1 MQTHP
6 FQDLIDRLDA
16 DRREEFEERAGI
28 GELDGLQPREHAEAL
43 ALLHVLRRHPAA
55 LLGVE
60 VLEVEL
66 GSDSRCA
73 LVTDRRAVRL
83 RLLCEVDRGADLAAI
98 VAGRFGGAALLSP
111 VPADGPRGDR
121 RPV

>member
-16 DRREEFEERAGI
+16 DTRELFEERAGI
-28 GELDGLQPREHAEAL
+28 VEFDGMQPREHAEAM
-43 ALLHVLRRHPAA
+43 ALLDVLRLRPAA
-55 LLGVE
+55 LLGVA

-66 GSDSRCA
+66 AGDSRCA

-83 RLLCEVDRGADLAAI
+83 RLLCEADRGADLAAI

-111 VPADGPRGDR
+111 LPAEGARGER
-121 RPV
+121 HLV

>member
-16 DRREEFEERAGI
+16 NLREEFEERAGI
-28 GELDGLQPREHAEAL
+28 VEFDGLQPREHAEAL
-43 ALLHVLRRHPAA
+43 ALLDVLRLRPAA

-60 VLEVEL
+60 VLEVEID
-66 GSDSRCA
+66 GGRRCA

-83 RLLCEVDRGADLAAI
+83 RLLCEADRDLAAI

-111 VPADGPRGDR
+111 LP
-121 RPV
+121 

>member
-1 MQTHP
+1 MQEHSLR
-6 FQDLIDRLDA
+6 DLVGRLSADDRELY
-16 DRREEFEERAGI
+16 EERAGVR
-28 GELDGLQPREHAEAL
+28 EFDGLQPRDLAEAM
-43 ALLHVLRRHPAA
+43 ALLDVLRLRPAA

-60 VLEVEL
+60 VLDVEL
-66 GSDSRCA
+66 DGDPKCA

-83 RLLCEVDRGADLAAI
+83 RLLCEADRSADLAAI